1 MFSKSVNGKCQVRQ
15 SANIEQNPGGLMSPW
30 IGNVTAIVV
39 LVALAAGVF
48 SNSMTKPVG
57 HDEQMY
63 CTGGVLLAQGKVVYR
78 DFSYVGQ
85 MPYHPLL
92 YAALYKALNTTHY
105 LLTGRV
111 VSAVCNVLVIL
122 CIVAV
127 YRRIFKS
134 FRIVGTF
141 LGLASAL
148 WYVFNPFVDY
158 ANGFAWNHD
167 VVMLCV
173 MLSLWIFVGIDFQRE
188 SKYSRIALIGV
199 LLTLASCM
207 RITTVL
213 IQLLF
218 FVVLLSC
225 PADSARERLK
235 TVVPF
240 LIATACLLIWPVW
253 TIASAPRASLLNL
266 ILIPA
271 LNGQWQQQTG
281 AVRNKLDMTLEVL
294 RTPAYLMLIL
304 MAVYLYLMAAC
315 NRCKLEAAAVRNMV
329 LSILLAL
336 TFFLIAFFPPTL
348 LKQYLAM
355 PVPFL
360 TIALA
365 YPLMCFCKGSAD
377 SPSLRVQFRL
387 NCILVALCVLVAVA
401 SYPVV
406 LERIPRLFET
416 DKWVPNRL
424 HRISRDISEKTKGRG
439 PILTLAP
446 LYALEGG
453 CDIYV
458 ELAAGPFVYR
468 VADSMSPDERR
479 ITNAVGPETLEQLL
493 EDNPPSA
500 VIISVE
506 PGFLEKP
513 LFQTAVKRDWEKRV
527 YEDGPVVYFAP

>member
-1 MFSKSVNGKCQVRQ
+1 MGNVMVRK
-15 SANIEQNPGGLMSPW
+15 SANIEQNPGALMSPW
-30 IGNVTAIVV
+30 IANVTAIVV
-39 LVALAAGVF
+39 LVALAAGAF
-48 SNSMTKPVG
+48 SNSMTKPPG

-63 CTGGVLLAQGKVVYR
+63 CTGGVLLAQGKVLYR

-105 LLTGRV
+105 LLTGRI
-111 VSAVCNVLVIL
+111 VSALCNILLLV

-141 LGLASAL
+141 LGLASAM
-148 WYVFNPFVDY
+148 WYLFNPFVDY

-167 VVMLCV
+167 VVILCV
-173 MLSLWIFVGIDFQRE
+173 MMSLWLFVGIDFHRE

-225 PADSARERLK
+225 PAQSAKERLK
-235 TVVPF
+235 NVLPF

-253 TIASAPRASLLNL
+253 TIASAPRASLMNL
-266 ILIPA
+266 MLIPT
-271 LNGQWQQQTG
+271 LNGQWQQQAG
-281 AVRNKLDMTLEVL
+281 AVRNKLDMILQVL
-294 RTPAYLMLIL
+294 RTPAYLLLIL
-304 MAVYLYLMAAC
+304 MAVYLYLVAAC
-315 NRCKLEAAAVRNMV
+315 NRCKMEAATLRNML
-329 LSILLAL
+329 LSMLLPL
-336 TFFLIAFFPPTL
+336 TFFLIAFIPPTL
-348 LKQYLAM
+348 LEQYLAM

-365 YPLMCFCKGSAD
+365 YPLMSFCKGSANRA
-377 SPSLRVQFRL
+377 SIRLQFRVK
-387 NCILVALCVLVAVA
+387 CILVAVCVVVAVA
-401 SYPVV
+401 LYPVV
-406 LERIPRLFET
+406 IERIPRLSET
-416 DKWVPNRL
+416 DNWVPNRL
-424 HRISRDISEKTKGRG
+424 HRISTDIAEKAKGKG

-453 CDIYV
+453 CDIYPQ
-458 ELAAGPFVYR
+458 LAAGPFVYR
-468 VADSMSPDERR
+468 VADAMTPDQRR
-479 ITNAVGPETLEQLL
+479 ITNTVGPETLDQLL
-493 EDNPPSA
+493 QANPPSA
-500 VIISVE
+500 VIVGVE
-506 PGFLEKP
+506 PEFLEKP
-513 LFQTAVKRDWEKRV
+513 LLQAAVKRDWQRRV
-527 YEDGPVVYFAP
+527 YEDGPIVYFAP